1 MAFFKFRKGG
11 DEQPPP
17 PPATESVEVMRK
29 RARHRLI
36 GAAVLVLA
44 GVVGFPLLF
53 DNHPRPIAVDIP
65 IDIPDKAKVKPLGPL
80 PAPAPVPLPQSGGII
95 DEGPA
100 PAPKVAASEPAKQL
114 AKAVEVAKPEVK
126 TEVKPDVKAE
136 VKPETKAAPKLEP
149 KVEAKPAERV
159 LEKAV
164 APVKPD
170 DGAKAKALLD
180 GMPVDKVPDAGAG
193 RFVVQVGAFSDV
205 LKAREARVKLE
216 KAGMKTYTQ
225 VVTPKEG
232 KRIRV
237 RVGPFEN
244 KAEADKVAEKIK
256 KLDLPASVLEL

>member
-17 PPATESVEVMRK
+17 PPAAESVEVMRK

-65 IDIPDKAKVKPLGPL
+65 IDIPDKAKVKPLGPM
-80 PAPAPVPLPQSGGII
+80 PAPSPVPLPQSGGII

-100 PAPKVAASEPAKQL
+100 PAPKVAASEPAKQP
-114 AKAVEVAKPEVK
+114 AKAIEVVKPEVK
-126 TEVKPDVKAE
+126 TEVKA
-136 VKPETKAAPKLEP
+136 ETKAAPKLEP
-149 KVEAKPAERV
+149 KVEAKPAEKV
-159 LEKAV
+159 AEKAV
-164 APVKPD
+164 APLKPD

-180 GMPVDKVPDAGAG
+180 GMPADKVPDAGAG

>member
-1 MAFFKFRKGG
+1 M
-11 DEQPPP
+11 
-17 PPATESVEVMRK
+17 
-29 RARHRLI
+29 
-36 GAAVLVLA
+36 
-44 GVVGFPLLF
+44 
-53 DNHPRPIAVDIP
+53 
-65 IDIPDKAKVKPLGPL
+65 
-80 PAPAPVPLPQSGGII
+80 PAPSPVPLPQSGGII

-100 PAPKVAASEPAKQL
+100 PAPKVAASEPAKL
-114 AKAVEVAKPEVK
+114 PAKATEAVKPELK
-126 TEVKPDVKAE
+126 TEVKTPP
-136 VKPETKAAPKLEP
+136 KPEP
-149 KVEAKPAERV
+149 KVEAKPAEKV
-159 LEKAV
+159 AEKAV
-164 APVKPD
+164 TPVKPD

-180 GMPVDKVPDAGAG
+180 GMSTDKVPDAGAG

-216 KAGMKTYTQ
+216 KAGLKTYTQ